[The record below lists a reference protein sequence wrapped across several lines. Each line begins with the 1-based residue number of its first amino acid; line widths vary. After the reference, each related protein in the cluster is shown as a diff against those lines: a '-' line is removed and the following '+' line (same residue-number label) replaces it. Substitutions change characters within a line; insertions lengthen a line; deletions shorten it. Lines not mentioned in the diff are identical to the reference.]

1 MQLKTWIL
9 AASTLAVAGLSWNL
23 LAASG
28 NDGSP
33 AGAAS
38 QTESSPRTHE
48 RTPERPSLSTP
59 RWNGPSRAGHPGTG
73 HEESTANEAS
83 TAVEPATTEPVPL
96 ELVLEQKFEAGGQDL
111 EWTQTAA
118 GEARDALA
126 DALPDGSWLDH
137 LECRGSLCRVEIRH
151 RKEDG
156 HTALMSALMQ
166 GPPRWMGPGSF
177 SRVRDPSGG
186 ESTLAYL
193 GRPDSDFEE
202 GSIWR
207 TDAR

>member
-9 AASTLAVAGLSWNL
+9 AASTVVVAGLSWNL

-38 QTESSPRTHE
+38 RTESSPQTRE
-48 RTPERPSLSTP
+48 RTASAPRRPSLPDP
-59 RWNGPSRAGHPGTG
+59 RWNGPSLAG
-73 HEESTANEAS
+73 HEESTATEPS
-83 TAVEPATTEPVPL
+83 TADEPATTEPVPL
-96 ELVLEQKFEAGGQDL
+96 ELVLEQTFEAGGQDL

-151 RKEDG
+151 RSEDG
-156 HTALMSALMQ
+156 HTALMSALIQ

-207 TDAR
+207 DAR